1 MPVEP
6 AKTEVKEG
14 EHIAFYRATD
24 VGSLKD
30 LELSAERDE
39 ANWIANI
46 KKMELATE
54 DGEDGTAITYADVA
68 NFKMGHLTL
77 VSYSSDEDKKK
88 LKAQHENDGE
98 TFLIDGEANVATAV
112 NVVKLMV
119 FREKPKPKK

>member
-46 KKMELATE
+46 KKMELAKE
-54 DGEDGTAITYADVA
+54 DGVEGTAITYKDVP

-77 VSYSSDEDKKK
+77 VSFSSEEDKKK
-88 LKAQHENDGE
+88 LKEQHLAAGE
-98 TFLIDGEANVATAV
+98 TFLFDDGEANVATPE
-112 NVVKLMV
+112 NVVKVLV
-119 FREKPKPKK
+119 FREKPKPK

>member
-46 KKMELATE
+46 KIMELAKDDDFE
-54 DGEDGTAITYADVA
+54 GTAITYKDVPD
-68 NFKMGHLTL
+68 FKMGHLTL
-77 VSYSSDEDKKK
+77 VSFSSEEDKKK
-88 LKAQHENDGE
+88 LKEQHEQDGE
-98 TFLIDGEANVATAV
+98 TFLLEGEANVATPE
-112 NVVKLMV
+112 NVVKVLV
-119 FREKPKPKK
+119 FREKPK

>member
-24 VGSLKD
+24 VGSLRD

-46 KKMELATE
+46 KTIELATGDE
-54 DGEDGTAITYADVA
+54 IEGTAITYKDVA

-77 VSYSSDEDKKK
+77 VSYSSPEDKAK
-88 LKAQHENDGE
+88 LKKQHEDAGE
-98 TFLIDGEANVATAV
+98 TFLIDGVVNVATPE
-112 NVVKLMV
+112 NVLKVMV
-119 FREKPKPKK
+119 FREKPK

>member
-1 MPVEP
+1 MPVGP

-46 KKMELATE
+46 KKMELATD
-54 DGEDGTAITYADVA
+54 DGVEGTAITYEDVDD
-68 NFKMGHLTL
+68 FKMGHLTL
-77 VSYSSDEDKKK
+77 VSFSSEEDKKK
-88 LKAQHENDGE
+88 LKEQHETDGE
-98 TFLIDGEANVATAV
+98 KFLIEGEANVATPE
-112 NVVKLMV
+112 NVVKVLV
-119 FREKPKPKK
+119 FREKPK